1 MGRKLRVIDPDYPY
15 HVGSNGNNRGPLVL
29 DRRDCDI
36 FREELD
42 RVATKYSWKVFSWC
56 LMTTHH
62 HLILQTT
69 QASFSAGYQEL
80 NGNHSR
86 RTNLRHERR
95 DHTFRHRP
103 YAEAIVSDAHLV
115 AAILYVARN
124 PLAAGMV
131 RNAAA
136 WPYGSYRALAGLEPA
151 PKWLAVDDVLRL
163 FGRDRQEAQRSFAAL
178 VHLGHVPVS
187 NTGFSSAIAP
197 TTG

>member
-1 MGRKLRVIDPDYPY
+1 MGRDLRVIDSDYPY
-15 HVGSNGNNRGPLVL
+15 HTVSNGNNRGPLVL
-29 DRRDCDI
+29 DRTDCEI

-42 RVATKYSWKVFSWC
+42 RVATKYEWRVLSWS

-62 HLILQTT
+62 HLNLQTR
-69 QASFSAGYQEL
+69 QEAFSAGFQEL

-86 RTNLRHERR
+86 RTNRRHDRR

-103 YAEAIVSDAHLV
+103 FAEAIVSDAHLV

-136 WPYGSYRALAGLEPA
+136 WPHGSYRAIMGLEPA
-151 PKWLAVDDVLRL
+151 PAWPAVEEVLRL
-163 FGRDRQEAQRSFAAL
+163 FGRNVDEARGAFASL
-178 VHLGHVPVS
+178 VHAGQDLVS
-187 NTGFSSAIAP
+187 NTGVAN
-197 TTG
+197 TGAAA